1 MEFFGKFEKA
11 GMNMTISEPIS
22 YECINET
29 GSTNSDLLERIR
41 KEGLSHTVV
50 RRALRQTQGRGTRG
64 RSWNGNVDCLMFS
77 VAIPIGNNLQ
87 IMSGI
92 TLAIGAHIVLA
103 LRKRG
108 INAEV
113 KWPNDILLNGK
124 KLAGILVESAKGP
137 NRQYS
142 LVIGIG
148 FNLKT
153 QNCSSDYGHASL
165 SDVGSPS
172 MNFDA
177 QYWLSILVE
186 SILDS
191 VREVK
196 TEGLRPT
203 AALWD
208 KITAYKNQAVLI
220 YEEEGAPYEATLVG
234 IDSKGHLLVRSD
246 NGMKTLISGTIS
258 LRLKK

>member
-1 MEFFGKFEKA
+1 
-11 GMNMTISEPIS
+11 MTISDPIS
-22 YECINET
+22 YECVSET

-50 RRALRQTQGRGTRG
+50 LRALRQTQGRGTRG
-64 RSWNGNVDCLMFS
+64 RTWSGNVDCLMFS

-92 TLAIGAHIVLA
+92 TLAIGAHVVLA

-137 NRQYS
+137 NHQYS
-142 LVIGIG
+142 LVVGIG

-165 SDVGSPS
+165 SDVGLPT
-172 MNFDA
+172 MDFDA
-177 QYWLSILVE
+177 QYWLSILVDG
-186 SILDS
+186 ILES
-191 VREVK
+191 VREVNNC
-196 TEGLRPT
+196 GL
-203 AALWD
+203 
-208 KITAYKNQAVLI
+208 
-220 YEEEGAPYEATLVG
+220 
-234 IDSKGHLLVRSD
+234 
-246 NGMKTLISGTIS
+246 
-258 LRLKK
+258 

>member
-1 MEFFGKFEKA
+1 
-11 GMNMTISEPIS
+11 MTISDPIS
-22 YECINET
+22 YECVSET

-50 RRALRQTQGRGTRG
+50 LRALRQTQGRGTRG
-64 RSWNGNVDCLMFS
+64 RTWSGNVDCLMFS

-87 IMSGI
+87 IKSGI
-92 TLAIGAHIVLA
+92 TLAIGAHVVLA
-103 LRKRG
+103 LRQRG

-137 NRQYS
+137 NHQYS

-165 SDVGSPS
+165 SDVGLPT
-172 MNFDA
+172 MDFDA
-177 QYWLSILVE
+177 QYWLSILVDG
-186 SILDS
+186 ILES
-191 VREVK
+191 VREVNNC
-196 TEGLRPT
+196 GLGPT
-203 AALWD
+203 VALWD
-208 KITAYKNQAVLI
+208 KIMAYKNQAVLI
-220 YEEEGAPYEATLVG
+220 FEEEEAPYEATLVG

-246 NGMKTLISGTIS
+246 NGIKTLISGTIS

>member
-1 MEFFGKFEKA
+1 
-11 GMNMTISEPIS
+11 MTISDPIS
-22 YECINET
+22 YECVSET

-50 RRALRQTQGRGTRG
+50 LRALRQTQGRGTRG
-64 RSWNGNVDCLMFS
+64 RTWSGNVDCLMFS

-92 TLAIGAHIVLA
+92 TLAIGAHVVLA

-137 NRQYS
+137 NHQYS

-165 SDVGSPS
+165 SDVGLPT
-172 MNFDA
+172 MDFDA
-177 QYWLSILVE
+177 QYWLSILVDG
-186 SILDS
+186 ILES
-191 VREVK
+191 VREVNNC
-196 TEGLRPT
+196 GLGPT
-203 AALWD
+203 VALWD
-208 KITAYKNQAVLI
+208 KIMAYKNQAVLI
-220 YEEEGAPYEATLVG
+220 FEEKEAPYEATLVG

-246 NGMKTLISGTIS
+246 NGIKTLISGTIS

>member
-1 MEFFGKFEKA
+1 
-11 GMNMTISEPIS
+11 MTISDPIS
-22 YECINET
+22 YECVSET

-50 RRALRQTQGRGTRG
+50 LRALRQTQGRGTRG
-64 RSWNGNVDCLMFS
+64 RTWSGNVDCLMFS

-92 TLAIGAHIVLA
+92 TLAIGAHVVLA

-124 KLAGILVESAKGP
+124 KLAGILVESAKAP
-137 NRQYS
+137 NHQYS

-148 FNLKT
+148 FNLKI

-165 SDVGSPS
+165 SDVGLPT
-172 MNFDA
+172 MDFDA
-177 QYWLSILVE
+177 QYWLSILVDG
-186 SILDS
+186 ILES
-191 VREVK
+191 VREVNNC
-196 TEGLRPT
+196 GLGPT
-203 AALWD
+203 VALWD
-208 KITAYKNQAVLI
+208 KIMAYKNQAVLI
-220 YEEEGAPYEATLVG
+220 FEEEEAPYEATLVG

-246 NGMKTLISGTIS
+246 NGIKTLISGTIS